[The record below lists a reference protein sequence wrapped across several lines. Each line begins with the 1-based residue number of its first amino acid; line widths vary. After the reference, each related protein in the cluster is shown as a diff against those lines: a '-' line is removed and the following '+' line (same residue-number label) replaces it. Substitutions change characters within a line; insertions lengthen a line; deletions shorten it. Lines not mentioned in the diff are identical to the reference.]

1 MKLKNTEK
9 ILLFYIFITT
19 FLMIFTFQKNFI
31 PPLITNIVLL
41 LIIFAI
47 SIYDKTGKGFFRTIY
62 PLFMLG
68 HFYSETY
75 LLNHTFFKNNLDAF
89 FMKIDK
95 FIFGFQPALL
105 FSEKFSSPFFNNIFY
120 FAYLSFLFL
129 PITTSLLIYFFKRE
143 YFEKA
148 VFIIVTSFIIYYLIF
163 ITIPVV
169 GPQFYWSKSM
179 ANMPALGIFGKIV
192 KFIQKHAE
200 YPTGAFPSSH
210 VGMSIIITLII
221 YKSLKKIFPFF
232 LPLIFLIILS
242 TVYIKAHYA
251 IDVIAGIITAFLIWE
266 LVNKVWHTLNYI
278 SIKSSIILPI
288 RLKIKKLLLMFVAKQ

>member
-31 PPLITNIVLL
+31 SPLITNIVLL
-41 LIIFAI
+41 LIIFTI

-75 LLNHTFFKNNLDAF
+75 FLNHTFFKSNLDAF
-89 FMKIDK
+89 FMKIDN

-105 FSEKFSSPFFNNIFY
+105 FSQKFSSVFFNNLFY
-120 FAYLSFLFL
+120 FSYLSFLFL
-129 PITTSLLIYFFKRE
+129 PLVVSTIFYFFKRE

-148 VFIIVTSFIIYYLIF
+148 VFIIVTSFILYYLIF
-163 ITIPVV
+163 IILPVE
-169 GPQFYWSKSM
+169 GPQFFWNKNQAYI
-179 ANMPALGIFGKIV
+179 PALGIFGKIV

-210 VGMSIIITLII
+210 VGISVIISILIFNHF
-221 YKSLKKIFPFF
+221 KKIFPYF
-232 LPLIFLIILS
+232 LPLLLSIILS

-266 LVNKVWHTLNYI
+266 LVNKIWHTLNYI
-278 SIKSSIILPI
+278 SIKSNIILLI
-288 RLKIKKLLLMFVAKQ
+288 RLKIKKLFLMFVAKQ